1 MKILVLGA
9 GWMGRAVVFDLLRN
23 HHMERIIVADA
34 NAQALKETEAFVK
47 AENDLRFLAKKIN
60 VEDEE
65 ALKKLMSQVD
75 TVVSAVTYKYNYK
88 LARLAVQC
96 GCNFCDLGGNNT
108 IVAQEL
114 SLHDKA
120 KKKNITIIP
129 DCGLAPGMVS
139 VLVADGIGQ
148 MDETTDV
155 QIRVGGLP
163 LEPRP
168 PMNYKLVFSVHGLI
182 NEYVEPC
189 VKIQSGEVVTVDPMV
204 GVEELEFPAPFGK
217 LEAFNTSGGTSTL
230 PQTYLGKVKNLDYKT
245 IRYPGHAAQFKLLMD
260 LGLTESKPVKVGND
274 TVVPRDLLAQ
284 NLTKVLTMEGRDAVL
299 VRVTVKG
306 IKGGN
311 PKEIQYQIVDYGD
324 ASNNITAM
332 MRLTS
337 YPISVIAQMMTEGKI
352 TEKGAVPQELAVP
365 TRSFIE
371 ALRARN
377 IDIQITES

>member
-204 GVEELEFPAPFGK
+204 DVEELEFPAPFGK

-311 PKEIQYQIVDYGD
+311 PKEIQSQIVDYGD